1 MDIDNKIINGEN
13 AGLNEFPWMALLQY
27 KTSKY
32 GQSQPS
38 PQHNIIW
45 LTGNGLLTF
54 ACGGTIINKNYILTA
69 AHCIK
74 GLKTKQL

>member
-27 KTSKY
+27 KTCKY

-38 PQHNIIW
+38 PQHNII
-45 LTGNGLLTF
+45 
-54 ACGGTIINKNYILTA
+54 
-69 AHCIK
+69 
-74 GLKTKQL
+74 